1 MGNSIPVPKLPNA
14 RYECTSPNMSMSELE
29 AKIGAE
35 SSVDLVKVAQALRWF
50 DHDAFDNQ
58 VKWILKK
65 PHGVFAAW
73 CYTNLKIDDEYD
85 HVFHKFYA

>member
-1 MGNSIPVPKLPNA
+1 MGNSIPVRKLPNV

-29 AKIGAE
+29 AKIGPE
-35 SSVDLVKVAQALRWF
+35 SSVDLVKVAQALHWF

-73 CYTNLKIDDEYD
+73 CYTNLKIDDEFD